1 MGLKHVETI
10 KSVILLVLITLSII
24 LTFLIWTYTPKYK
37 FKEERATVD
46 ISIAEGLE
54 KKDFASIIKPYK
66 LLLNLEEG
74 LKGTVDAAEIDPL
87 IEALKKWSI
96 SNPRLEDNKFNE
108 EKLAA
113 FMRQKNRI
121 VFLFQGEVPLPV
133 YDSILNIEN
142 SNVTEISF
150 DRIVIEWD
158 DDNEAVA
165 LNFISKKNNSR
176 YKSKAKIVDIQD
188 FHRSVLNKRLT
199 YDDYVDVMPEEIP
212 FIAVPANPIEL
223 TRNTYFQNEKDEI
236 SPTRFR
242 SALFSDPNAVRRSQV
257 GVNREDYQDN
267 HALMKVDT
275 EKKQLQYVHPV
286 AESRELA
293 IPSELLEDTIDFVNE
308 HGGWTDDYR
317 YSDMNF
323 KTRYVKF
330 QLYVR
335 GLPVLEGT
343 TLTEIEQVWG
353 DEKVY
358 QYKRPYYS
366 LDESLP
372 SETDTVTLPSGVEV
386 AKQLLKS
393 KEVDFSTIEE
403 IIPAYYMEHN
413 AELNIFMLEPYWYYL
428 KKGNWIRF
436 SPDKSG
442 GEKIGLE

>member
-10 KSVILLVLITLSII
+10 KSVILIVLITLSFI

-37 FKEERATVD
+37 FIEERATID
-46 ISIAEGLE
+46 ISVAEGLE
-54 KKDFASIIKPYK
+54 KKDLDSIIKPYK
-66 LLLNLEEG
+66 LLLNFEDG
-74 LKGTVDAAEIDPL
+74 LKGTINAEEIDST
-87 IEALKKWSI
+87 IDVLKKWSI
-96 SNPRLEDNKFNE
+96 TNPRLEDNKFNE

-113 FMRQKNRI
+113 FMRKENRFI
-121 VFLFQGEVPLPV
+121 LLFQGEVPLPA
-133 YDSILNIEN
+133 YDSVLNIEN
-142 SNVTEISF
+142 PNIIEVSF
-150 DRIVIEWD
+150 DRIIVEWNPD
-158 DDNEAVA
+158 STAIG
-165 LNFISKKNNSR
+165 LNFISKKNNTHYRSL
-176 YKSKAKIVDIQD
+176 AKVANIED
-188 FHRSVLNKRLT
+188 FHKTVLDKGQT
-199 YDDYVDVMPEEIP
+199 YEDYVDVMPDENP

-275 EKKQLQYVHPV
+275 ERKQLQYVHPV

-308 HGGWTDDYR
+308 HGGWTDEYR
-317 YSDMNF
+317 FSDMNF
-323 KTRYVKF
+323 KTRNVKF

-353 DEKVY
+353 DEKIY
-358 QYKRPYYS
+358 QYKRPYYT
-366 LDESLP
+366 LDESLT
-372 SETDTVTLPSGVEV
+372 SETDIVTLPSGVEV
-386 AKQLLKS
+386 VERLLKS
-393 KEVDFSTIEE
+393 KDLDFSTVEE
-403 IIPAYYMEHN
+403 ITPAYYMEHD
-413 AELNIFMLEPYWYYL
+413 AEFNIFMLEPHWYYL
-428 KKGNWIRF
+428 KKGKWIRF
-436 SPDKSG
+436 SPEKLG

>member
-10 KSVILLVLITLSII
+10 KSIILIVLITLSII

-37 FKEERATVD
+37 FIEERATVD

-54 KKDFASIIKPYK
+54 KKGFDSIIKPYK
-66 LLLNLEEG
+66 LLLNFEEG
-74 LKGTVDAAEIDPL
+74 LKGTIDAEEIDP
-87 IEALKKWSI
+87 IIDVLKKWSI

-113 FMRQKNRI
+113 FMRQENQF
-121 VFLFQGEVPLPV
+121 VLFFQGEVPLPI
-133 YDSILNIEN
+133 YDSILNIGK

-150 DRIVIEWD
+150 DRIIVEWD
-158 DDNEAVA
+158 DDSTVVA

-176 YKSKAKIVDIQD
+176 YQSKVKVADMEN
-188 FHRSVLNKRLT
+188 FHRKVVHKGQT
-199 YDDYVDVMPEEIP
+199 YDDYVDVMPEDIP

-293 IPSELLEDTIDFVNE
+293 IPSELLENTIDFVNE

-386 AKQLLKS
+386 AERLLAS
-393 KEVDFSTIEE
+393 EGVDFSTVEE

-428 KKGNWIRF
+428 RKGNWIRF
-436 SPDKSG
+436 SPDKLG